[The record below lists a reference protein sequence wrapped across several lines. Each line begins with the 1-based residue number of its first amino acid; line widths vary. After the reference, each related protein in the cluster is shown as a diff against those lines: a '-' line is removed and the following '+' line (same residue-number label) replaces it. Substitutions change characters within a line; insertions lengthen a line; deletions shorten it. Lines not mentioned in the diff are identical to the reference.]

1 MRDMPPPAAIA
12 LGPEIL
18 GRLMPMHLVLD
29 HSGQVSS
36 CGPTLAKTL
45 AKTPGGRALAGQ
57 PFFALFE
64 VRRPSGIG
72 DLAALRRHQGSRLYL
87 QARGHPATGLRGIA
101 VPLAGTEGLLVNL
114 SFGIGLV
121 DAVRDHAL
129 TDADFAATELAV
141 ELLYVVEAKS
151 AVMEELRALN
161 LRLQGAKT
169 MAEEQAL
176 TDILTGLRNRRA
188 FEIALS
194 RAVVSA
200 ADEPFGLMHL
210 DLDFFKEVNDTFGHA
225 AGDQV
230 LRAVA
235 HVLSEE
241 TRAQDTV
248 ARIGGDEFVIV
259 LPGLKD
265 AGRLQAIA
273 RRIIDRLARPIPH
286 EGQPC
291 RIAVSIGL
299 ALSSAVAPLTGSAIL
314 HAADLALYAAKRA
327 GRGCCRLAGQDAA
340 PAACDDGPARVSEDA
355 EGEPADLPKL

>member
-1 MRDMPPPAAIA
+1 MRDMPRHAAIA
-12 LGPEIL
+12 LGPEVL
-18 GRLMPMHLVLD
+18 GRLMPMHLALD

-45 AKTPGGRALAGQ
+45 AGRALTGQ

-72 DLAALRRHQGSRLYL
+72 DLAALRRHQGSRIYL
-87 QARGHPATGLRGIA
+87 QARGQPATGLRGIA
-101 VPLAGTEGLLVNL
+101 VPLAGTGGTLMNL

-129 TDADFAATELAV
+129 TDADFAATDLAV

-161 LRLQGAKT
+161 LRLQGAKI

-194 RAVVSA
+194 RAVASA
-200 ADEPFGLMHL
+200 ADQPFGLMHL

-235 HVLSEE
+235 HVLCEE
-241 TRAQDTV
+241 TRARDTV

-259 LPGLKD
+259 LPGLND

-273 RRIIDRLARPIPH
+273 LRIIDRLARPIQH
-286 EGQPC
+286 KGQPC

-299 ALSSAVAPLTGSAIL
+299 ALSAAVVPLTGSAIL
-314 HAADLALYAAKRA
+314 NAADLALYAAKRA
-327 GRGCCRLAGQDAA
+327 GRGCCRFAGQDVSSR
-340 PAACDDGPARVSEDA
+340 ACHDGPSGASEGA
-355 EGEPADLPKL
+355 EGDPADLPKL